1 MVWPSILDFMPY
13 LAVTRGVNLCLKFIL
28 ALPAW
33 IMRLRLI
40 PHLLMLP
47 LVSSALGLLPLQ
59 LTFLNL
65 LSASSHRQQP
75 PFFTGLK
82 ICWVTSTP
90 HPPPSSPS
98 RFPTLPPHSH
108 PLGTYRKWAEE
119 EGKRRWRGV
128 AAAADVTRL
137 TGLARKWT
145 HFSSCLYPP
154 SR

>member
-1 MVWPSILDFMPY
+1 MQY

-75 PFFTGLK
+75 PFFYRAENLLSNFYPPSHFFLPPHPSSLPSHHIHIHWAPTESERRKKGGEGEGGLLLLLTLRGSQDLPVNEL
-82 ICWVTSTP
+82 IFHPASI
-90 HPPPSSPS
+90 PPPS
-98 RFPTLPPHSH
+98 R
-108 PLGTYRKWAEE
+108 
-119 EGKRRWRGV
+119 
-128 AAAADVTRL
+128 
-137 TGLARKWT
+137 
-145 HFSSCLYPP
+145 
-154 SR
+154 